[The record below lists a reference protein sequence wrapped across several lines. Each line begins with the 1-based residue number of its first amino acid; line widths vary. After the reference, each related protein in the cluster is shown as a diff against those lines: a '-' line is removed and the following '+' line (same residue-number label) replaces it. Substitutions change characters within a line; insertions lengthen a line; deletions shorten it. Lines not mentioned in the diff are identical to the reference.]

1 MGLFDFFKKNKTK
14 KQEKYKLGMHKTR
27 ENSFGSIKKIL
38 EAKNAIDD
46 ELFDELEEVFIMAD
60 VGVDT
65 VISFIDDLRDE
76 VTKQG
81 ITEPKQLQEI
91 IIDKMFEIYLK
102 GEVVNANLNL
112 NKNGLSVVLFVGVN
126 GVGKT
131 TSIAKIAYQLKKE
144 GKKVLLAA
152 GDTFRAGAIEQ
163 LATWAKKVG
172 VDIVYKDAG
181 SDPSSVMFDAVNK
194 AKNEGYDVD
203 VAFTAEQALTYD
215 LKKYSLILLDIMMGE
230 ISGIKMAKILK
241 ENVATA
247 EIPII
252 FCTARDTE
260 DDMIMGLNIG
270 ADDYIMKPYTI
281 RNVIARV
288 KSVLRRTLTHKNII
302 ITDKPDILKVDGLQ
316 LDLGFKRCTIEGRE
330 IKLAKKEFELLAY
343 LISNRGKICSREQI
357 LNSVWSD
364 EVVVLDR
371 TIDVNITRLRS
382 KIGEYGSYII
392 TRSGFG
398 YGFRD

>member
-1 MGLFDFFKKNKTK
+1 MT
-14 KQEKYKLGMHKTR
+14 ER
-27 ENSFGSIKKIL
+27 IL
-38 EAKNAIDD
+38 IVDD
-46 ELFDELEEVFIMAD
+46 EETLCEV
-60 VGVDT
+60 
-65 VISFIDDLRDE
+65 
-76 VTKQG
+76 
-81 ITEPKQLQEI
+81 
-91 IIDKMFEIYLK
+91 LK
-102 GEVVNANLNL
+102 LNL
-112 NKNGLSVVLFVGVN
+112 
-126 GVGKT
+126 
-131 TSIAKIAYQLKKE
+131 E
-144 GKKVLLAA
+144 
-152 GDTFRAGAIEQ
+152 
-163 LATWAKKVG
+163 
-172 VDIVYKDAG
+172 
-181 SDPSSVMFDAVNK
+181 
-194 AKNEGYDVD
+194 NEGYDVD

-241 ENVATA
+241 ENVTTA

-288 KSVLRRTLTHKNII
+288 KTVLRRTSTHKNII
-302 ITDKPDILKVDGLQ
+302 ITDKPNILKVEGLQ
-316 LDLGFKRCTIEGRE
+316 LDLGFKICTIEGRE
-330 IKLAKKEFELLAY
+330 VKLAKKEFELLAY

-371 TIDVNITRLRS
+371 TIDVNIIRLRS